1 MFAAHEVV
9 ATAHADGPAL
19 SVAVAAQDDSPTA
32 MVAAQGDS
40 PTATVA
46 AQDDGLQAA
55 VTLPQ
60 KKKKIR
66 YQGRKSLSMNA
77 LVKEINKDSNVTKK
91 AARTVLDALA
101 KIGLRELESCGVF
114 TVPDLANLKVTCV
127 EANPARKTNLRM
139 SRRGHLY
146 IEKQRP
152 GGKRVMADP
161 ARKLKRSIN
170 AECKFKISRSIDATS
185 PPAIEES
192 VCSDIGQ

>member
-1 MFAAHEVV
+1 M
-9 ATAHADGPAL
+9 
-19 SVAVAAQDDSPTA
+19 
-32 MVAAQGDS
+32 AAQGDS

-60 KKKKIR
+60 KKKKG
-66 YQGRKSLSMNA
+66 QWKGRQSLSKDEI
-77 LVKEINKDSNVTKK
+77 VKEINKDFNVTKK

-114 TVPDLANLKVTCV
+114 TVPDLANLKVICV
-127 EANPARKTNLRM
+127 EEDPARKFIFRATPKGSIYYKR
-139 SRRGHLY
+139 
-146 IEKQRP
+146 QQ

-161 ARKLKRSIN
+161 ARKLRRSIN
-170 AECKFKISRSIDATS
+170 AGWKLKISRSIDAAS
-185 PPAIEES
+185 PLAIEGG

>member
-46 AQDDGLQAA
+46 SQDDGLEAA

-60 KKKKIR
+60 KIKTKSWK
-66 YQGRKSLSMNA
+66 GRQSLSMNA
-77 LVKEINKDSNVTKK
+77 LVRAISKDSNVTRG

-101 KIGLRELESCGVF
+101 KIGRGELESRGVF
-114 TVPDLANLKVTCV
+114 TVPDLAYLQVHCV
-127 EANPARKTNLRM
+127 E
-139 SRRGHLY
+139 
-146 IEKQRP
+146 
-152 GGKRVMADP
+152 ADP
-161 ARKLKRSIN
+161 ARKYICRVSRNGKRYHQSN
-170 AECKFKISRSIDATS
+170 GH
-185 PPAIEES
+185 EEN
-192 VCSDIGQ
+192 V